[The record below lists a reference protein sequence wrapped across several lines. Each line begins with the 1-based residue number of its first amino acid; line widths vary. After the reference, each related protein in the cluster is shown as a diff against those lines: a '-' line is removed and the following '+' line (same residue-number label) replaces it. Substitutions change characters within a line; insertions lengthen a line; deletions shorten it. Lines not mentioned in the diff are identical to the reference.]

1 MSDQDIELSIETPEN
16 DAAEQYA
23 HDDERSEPLTVPAEA
38 NDADAAEQH
47 TPVHDSSERWPD
59 SMPAEA
65 NEADAVDQHI
75 AVHDDQSDED
85 DYQ

>member
-1 MSDQDIELSIETPEN
+1 MTDRDIEPSIETPED

-23 HDDERSEPLTVPAEA
+23 DDERPLALPLEA

-47 TPVHDSSERWPD
+47 TPVRDSSERWPD
-59 SMPAEA
+59 AVPTEA

-75 AVHDDQSDED
+75 AVPDDQSDENG
-85 DYQ
+85 YE